1 MGGEWVS
8 GVIQQH
14 GLGLGFLA
22 VFVGGLAL
30 NLTPCVYPMLP
41 VTLAFFSQQAGTK
54 GRASLLAASYV
65 AGIALSYAALGAVAA
80 RTGALFGSWLQSPV
94 VLIWIATAIVALALS
109 MFGLYEIQ
117 LPRAISN
124 KLGVAGSGH
133 GGAFVMG
140 LAVGL
145 VAAPCVGPF
154 LVGLLLLMTQLGN
167 PVLGFFLFFV
177 LGLGMGV
184 PSLVLAM
191 AARRAGQLPK
201 AGEWLIWSKKALGCI
216 LIGLALFFIR
226 PLLPDGAV
234 AWTAA
239 ALLLG
244 TGVYLGWLE
253 GSRSRT
259 GRLTWFR
266 RATGIACVLIAATVV
281 WPRPPRGPALTWRP
295 FSAAALEEA
304 RRAGRPAIVDAYA
317 DWCLP
322 CVELDHVTFRHPQVV
337 AALQHMATLR
347 IDATSEVSEDAQ
359 ELFRR
364 YNVYGV
370 PTVLLFNRRGEE
382 QRDVRVMGFVTPEE
396 FLQRIERLTQ

>member
-1 MGGEWVS
+1 
-8 GVIQQH
+8 
-14 GLGLGFLA
+14 
-22 VFVGGLAL
+22 
-30 NLTPCVYPMLP
+30 
-41 VTLAFFSQQAGTK
+41 
-54 GRASLLAASYV
+54 
-65 AGIALSYAALGAVAA
+65 
-80 RTGALFGSWLQSPV
+80 
-94 VLIWIATAIVALALS
+94 
-109 MFGLYEIQ
+109 MFGLYEIR

-124 KLGVAGSGH
+124 RLGRAGSGH
-133 GGAFVMG
+133 GGAFAMG
-140 LAVGL
+140 LTVGL

-177 LGLGMGV
+177 LGLGMGS

-191 AARRAGQLPK
+191 AARRAGQLPR
-201 AGEWLIWSKKALGCI
+201 AGEWLVWSKKALGFV

-226 PLLPDGAV
+226 PLLPDGA
-234 AWTAA
+234 AGWTAA

-244 TGVYLGWLE
+244 AGVYLGWLE

-337 AALQHMATLR
+337 AALQGMATLR
-347 IDATSEVSEDAQ
+347 IDATSEVSDDAQ

-364 YNVYGV
+364 HNVYGV

-382 QRDVRVMGFVTPEE
+382 QREVRIMGFIKPDEFLRRFPIGRAGPGGAPAIVARRWRTGRPGTRRSSRLGGHPRACPPRLSHHRLDILPGLCYTTLSRVMSILETPEVVRCMP
-396 FLQRIERLTQ
+396 FGSS